1 MEEVITLF
9 SCSICLQNVNEDEK
23 CTTNCNHSFCLNC
36 INNWFEQNTD
46 ICPLCRR
53 RIISYD
59 SRDGKHHIITIN
71 TNNNNNNNTN
81 NNTNNNNNTLHII
94 LQLRNKIYYMNF
106 IILLSFIYFVYSI
119 YNSNSLIVQRDYYAS
134 LYHNCTE
141 KLLINEQLVDI
152 IQNTNSLSTIPI
164 YFNNHLYEC
173 FFPLYY
179 IDKCYLGIPGQ
190 H

>member
-9 SCSICLQNVNEDEK
+9 SCSICLQNVSEDEK
-23 CTTNCNHSFCLNC
+23 CITNCNHSFCLDC
-36 INNWFEQNTD
+36 INTWFEQNTNS
-46 ICPLCRR
+46 CPSCRSP
-53 RIISYD
+53 ITTYD
-59 SRDGKHHIITIN
+59 SIDGKHHIISIN
-71 TNNNNNNNTN
+71 NNNNNNNNNTN
-81 NNTNNNNNTLHII
+81 NINNNTIRII
-94 LQLRNKIYYMNF
+94 IELKNRIYYMNF
-106 IILLSFIYFVYSI
+106 IILLSFVYFVYSL
-119 YNSNSLIVQRDYYAS
+119 YNSNSLIGQRNYYES
-134 LYHNCTE
+134 LYQNCTE

>member
-71 TNNNNNNNTN
+71 TNTNNNNNTN

-141 KLLINEQLVDI
+141 K
-152 IQNTNSLSTIPI
+152 
-164 YFNNHLYEC
+164 
-173 FFPLYY
+173 
-179 IDKCYLGIPGQ
+179 
-190 H
+190 